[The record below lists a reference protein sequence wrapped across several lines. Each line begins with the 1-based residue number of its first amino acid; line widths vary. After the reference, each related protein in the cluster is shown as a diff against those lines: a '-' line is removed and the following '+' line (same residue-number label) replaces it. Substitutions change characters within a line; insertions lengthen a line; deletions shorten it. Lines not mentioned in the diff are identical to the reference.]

1 MIGFVEGTLESVD
14 IDRITVNAAGIGYEI
29 GVTSSVIRS
38 LPQKGQKVRVLTYLN
53 VKEDAMQLFG
63 FSSKDEK
70 NLFLQLLSVSGIG
83 PKGAM
88 NIVSS
93 FDLNTL
99 VAAIAKADVDFL
111 TSVQGIGK
119 KTAQRVIVELKEKI
133 SKAYSLEAE
142 TRLFAEK
149 EQNPQVRDAVSA
161 LIALGYS
168 ARDARQSVSSS
179 MDHLP
184 ENTGIE
190 EIIKHS
196 LKRLSQGRGIL

>member
-1 MIGFVEGTLESVD
+1 MIGFVEGPLENID
-14 IDRITVNAAGIGYEI
+14 IDKITVNAGGLGYEI
-29 GVTSSVIRS
+29 VVTSSVMRH

-53 VKEDAMQLFG
+53 VKEDSMQLFG

-70 NLFLQLLSVSGIG
+70 SLFLQLLSVSGIG

-111 TSVQGIGK
+111 TSVPGIGK
-119 KTAQRVIVELKEKI
+119 KTAQRVVVELKEKI

-142 TRLFAEK
+142 TKLFAEK
-149 EQNPQVRDAVSA
+149 DQSPQQKDAVSA

-168 ARDARQSVSSS
+168 AKDARQSVSSV
-179 MDHLP
+179 MGKLP
-184 ENTGIE
+184 ADPSIE
-190 EIIKHS
+190 EIIRHS
-196 LKRLSQGRGIL
+196 LRNLSQDRAN